1 LKIFYINDER
11 YTVILN
17 ILENISMVHQSGI
30 LLPFF
35 FEKDRHITLFRFPK
49 KDADQTIPLNTF
61 FPVTSNILIQRIPF
75 VGASEAHSRES
86 GQAQASIYLLLE
98 KESEKGHSL
107 PSKMNKL

>member
-1 LKIFYINDER
+1 MMRDTQVILNILENIYINDER

-49 KDADQTIPLNTF
+49 KDAPIKP
-61 FPVTSNILIQRIPF
+61 FP
-75 VGASEAHSRES
+75 
-86 GQAQASIYLLLE
+86 
-98 KESEKGHSL
+98 
-107 PSKMNKL
+107 